1 MSIPGADGTFG
12 RRPSFLSLEAE
23 AHVKQPVA
31 KEVSSLVNAVFLF
44 ALFLLAYSAVVPG
57 HVRGSVR
64 GPRFL
69 RMKVENLKPANG
81 GPSNVSFS
89 VPYSFVSGALRFA
102 SLGKVRREMDL
113 HFDKSVDASDIRT
126 IVQELKDKPDG
137 TDVVRAHDDAE
148 IHVRKDGDTAT
159 LEVRKK
165 ERPNEIVTLKLPW
178 RIVDAVS
185 VSDRDLDVDALLAQ
199 LQHAERGDLME
210 ISAPDA
216 HVRIWID

>member
-1 MSIPGADGTFG
+1 
-12 RRPSFLSLEAE
+12 
-23 AHVKQPVA
+23 VNKPVA
-31 KEVSSLVNAVFLF
+31 KEVQSVVNALFLF
-44 ALFLLAYSAVVPG
+44 ALFLLLYSAVVPG

-69 RMKVENLKPANG
+69 RMKVENLRTGGG

-89 VPYSFVSGALRFA
+89 VPYAFVSGALRFA

-137 TDVVRAHDDAE
+137 TDVVRVHEDAE
-148 IHVRKDGDTAT
+148 IHVRKDGETAT
-159 LEVRKK
+159 LEVRKR
-165 ERPNEIVTLKLPW
+165 EHPDELVTLKLPW

-185 VSDRDLDVDALLAQ
+185 IADRDLDVDALLAQ
-199 LQHAERGDLME
+199 LRHAERGDLVE
-210 ISAPDA
+210 ITAPDA
-216 HVRIWID
+216 HVRVWID